1 MIGIPIFLSTLA
13 TFLAGVTGF
22 FALRSSSQSLA
33 SMNQEH
39 LIPLDL
45 LRQISDTYKSVIAF
59 ATNRMNAGEITADEG
74 ITLIASSRELAQQS
88 WSKYK
93 SLPHAAKESDLI
105 SKADTLKAEADAQV
119 EQIVEVLKSLKE
131 SNGGMMANQLGMF
144 DGTWNQ
150 IMAPLGSMLDS
161 LVNFQLQQAQEDY
174 NFSQIQSKRSFFLIL
189 FVFLLGAF
197 ITVIL
202 GWRVVSR
209 FSAQI
214 NTTLPVIKGLGV
226 GDLGA
231 EVESPGEDELGT
243 MAKATNLTIQGLRKL
258 VGSVVENSK
267 RVSRHALDFQRRSLT
282 VFEGIRAVHD
292 HATLTTDA
300 TAKSA
305 EKFTRLE
312 ELAAQ
317 MQQRMDLLT
326 QVMQDISKQADLAGQ
341 HSQFEAN
348 KAAEADHLV
357 VEARSSM
364 SQLEITSK
372 EIGSVLE
379 LIEKISRQTNLLALN
394 ATIEAA
400 SAGEAGKGF
409 AVVANEVK
417 ILSHQTAEAT
427 QKIREHI
434 GEMQT
439 RTIDAQQQIED
450 TGTRITEV
458 NRSAQE
464 LAQNSASLQRMI
476 HNLRTE
482 LQSTYESSMEVQG
495 FTQDL
500 SHLFHE
506 IRTSQDES
514 LRSATHARDHV
525 QDIINGS
532 TELADVSK
540 DLGKAV
546 GGFHL

>member
-74 ITLIASSRELAQQS
+74 ITLITSSRELAQQS

-197 ITVIL
+197 I
-202 GWRVVSR
+202 
-209 FSAQI
+209 
-214 NTTLPVIKGLGV
+214 
-226 GDLGA
+226 
-231 EVESPGEDELGT
+231 
-243 MAKATNLTIQGLRKL
+243 
-258 VGSVVENSK
+258 
-267 RVSRHALDFQRRSLT
+267 
-282 VFEGIRAVHD
+282 
-292 HATLTTDA
+292 
-300 TAKSA
+300 
-305 EKFTRLE
+305 
-312 ELAAQ
+312 
-317 MQQRMDLLT
+317 
-326 QVMQDISKQADLAGQ
+326 
-341 HSQFEAN
+341 
-348 KAAEADHLV
+348 
-357 VEARSSM
+357 
-364 SQLEITSK
+364 
-372 EIGSVLE
+372 
-379 LIEKISRQTNLLALN
+379 
-394 ATIEAA
+394 
-400 SAGEAGKGF
+400 
-409 AVVANEVK
+409 
-417 ILSHQTAEAT
+417 
-427 QKIREHI
+427 
-434 GEMQT
+434 
-439 RTIDAQQQIED
+439 
-450 TGTRITEV
+450 
-458 NRSAQE
+458 
-464 LAQNSASLQRMI
+464 
-476 HNLRTE
+476 
-482 LQSTYESSMEVQG
+482 MEVQG